1 MKGLP
6 VWMLAA
12 LAALAALMIFLGF
25 EERHEIG
32 LVPLIVGI
40 LWGIFVLASIGG
52 ALRGALGPDAEH

>member
-6 VWMLAA
+6 IWMLAA
-12 LAALAALMIFLGF
+12 LGALAALLVFLGF

-32 LVPLIVGI
+32 PVPLIVGI
-40 LWGIFVLASIGG
+40 LWALFTFASIGG